1 MISPLQNM
9 RLKLAHHV
17 SMREIKDR
25 ATTLVLGASS
35 LGLALA
41 PIFFLFWLMQPKV
54 LANPGIGALRVA
66 GAASY
71 EPFLHDAEP
80 PQSAE
85 PPRRESAARLT
96 QHDPQYRE
104 AAISAQRVSKR
115 EPSRPAQ
122 SRKTI
127 KRAHG
132 LAQYSGGHR
141 RWNGR
146 GQARSYGS
154 PVSPLAAHPR
164 QTRPA
169 TSIPISMN
177 FETVSEAIMVSA
189 SDNEQSHT

>member
-17 SMREIKDR
+17 PMKEIKDR

-66 GAASY
+66 GAASH
-71 EPFLHDAEP
+71 EPFLHDADP

-96 QHDPQYRE
+96 QYDPQYRE
-104 AAISAQRVSKR
+104 AAISAQR

-122 SRKTI
+122 SRKTV

-132 LAQYSGGHR
+132 FAQYSGGHR
-141 RWNGR
+141 RRNGQ
-146 GQARSYGS
+146 GQVRSYGS

>member
-1 MISPLQNM
+1 MISPL
-9 RLKLAHHV
+9 RKLSLKLAHQF
-17 SMREIKDR
+17 SMRQITDR
-25 ATTLVLGASS
+25 TTTLVLGASS
-35 LGLALA
+35 LALALA

-66 GAASY
+66 GAARY

-104 AAISAQRVSKR
+104 AAISAQRESKR
-115 EPSRPAQ
+115 EASRSAQ
-122 SRKTI
+122 TRKTI
-127 KRAHG
+127 KRAHRF
-132 LAQYSGGHR
+132 AQYLGGHR

-164 QTRPA
+164 QTRPDSFGVA
-169 TSIPISMN
+169 WSWQDD
-177 FETVSEAIMVSA
+177 F
-189 SDNEQSHT
+189 NEITR

>member
-1 MISPLQNM
+1 MIPLFQNM

-17 SMREIKDR
+17 SMKDLTDR
-25 ATTLVLGASS
+25 VTTLVLSALS
-35 LGLALA
+35 LALALA

-71 EPFLHDAEP
+71 EPFLDDAEP

-96 QHDPQYRE
+96 LPDPQYPD
-104 AAISAQRVSKR
+104 ISAARVASPR
-115 EPSRPAQ
+115 TAAPD
-122 SRKTI
+122 I

-132 LAQYSGGHR
+132 FAQYSGGQQ

-146 GQARSYGS
+146 GRMGLRYLRWRRTAVKHDRTLRGRA
-154 PVSPLAAHPR
+154 VVA
-164 QTRPA
+164 TR
-169 TSIPISMN
+169 
-177 FETVSEAIMVSA
+177 F
-189 SDNEQSHT
+189 Q

>member
-1 MISPLQNM
+1 MISPLRKM
-9 RLKLAHHV
+9 RLKLAHQV
-17 SMREIKDR
+17 SMRDIKGR
-25 ATTLVLGASS
+25 VTTLVLGASS
-35 LGLALA
+35 LALALA

-80 PQSAE
+80 SHFAE

-104 AAISAQRVSKR
+104 AAISSQRVSKP
-115 EPSRPAQ
+115 EPRPPVRL
-122 SRKTI
+122 RKI

-132 LAQYSGGHR
+132 LAQYSGGDR

-146 GQARSYGS
+146 WQARSDGS
-154 PVSPLAAHPR
+154 PASPLAAHHR
-164 QTRPA
+164 QTRPG
-169 TSIPISMN
+169 SSG
-177 FETVSEAIMVSA
+177 
-189 SDNEQSHT
+189 